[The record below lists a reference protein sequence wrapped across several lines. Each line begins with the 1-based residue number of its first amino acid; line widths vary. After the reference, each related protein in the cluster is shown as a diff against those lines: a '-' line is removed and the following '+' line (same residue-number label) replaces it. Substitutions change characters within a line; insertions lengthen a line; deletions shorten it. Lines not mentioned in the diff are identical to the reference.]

1 MFETFKAALSP
12 MLVLF
17 LCIVFGFVINKR
29 NLMPKNSANV
39 LSKLETYVICPCLII
54 ENFMTYCRIESFKLY
69 YPIMIY
75 SIIAC
80 LAAIFTAIFL
90 SKFFVKEGYGRNIYK
105 YALTFANFGFMG
117 NTIVPAILGEEILYN
132 YMLFTLPLNVAVY
145 SWGVTNLIIRKDKN
159 EKINP
164 LKNLMNPIFFSI
176 LIGMIL
182 GVLNLKPYIPTFLTS
197 TIHNF
202 AVCMGPIAMF
212 LTGFVIGDFDLI
224 SIFKSKKVYIATLLR
239 LIILPAF
246 IITVLKLLGADTFIL
261 KLALFAYAT
270 PFGLN
275 TVIFPAAY
283 GGEAN
288 TGASMAMISH
298 TFSVFTIPIMY
309 ALFTAIF
316 L

>member
-1 MFETFKAALSP
+1 MFETFKATLSP

-17 LCIVFGFVINKR
+17 LCILFGFVINKR

-69 YPIMIY
+69 YPIVLY

-80 LAAIFTAIFL
+80 LVAIFTAIFL
-90 SKFFVKEGYGRNIYK
+90 SKFFVKEGYNRNIYK

-117 NTIVPAILGEEILYN
+117 NAIVPVILGEEILYK

-145 SWGVTNLIIRKDKN
+145 SWGVTNLIIRKDENK
-159 EKINP
+159 KINP
-164 LKNLMNPIFFSI
+164 LKNLINPIFFSI

-182 GVLNLKPYIPTFLTS
+182 GVLNLKPYIPTFITS

-212 LTGFVIGDFDLI
+212 LTGFVIGDFNVLKLI
-224 SIFKSKKVYIATLLR
+224 GNKKVYIASALR
-239 LIILPAF
+239 LIILPA
-246 IITVLKLLGADTFIL
+246 VLVAIL
-261 KLALFAYAT
+261 KFAGANETILTCCLFAYAT
-270 PFGLN
+270 PLGLN

-283 GGEAN
+283 GGDVD

-298 TFSVFTIPIMY
+298 TLCVITIPVMY
-309 ALFTAIF
+309 SIFTAVI
-316 L
+316 